1 MSDDVLSLIGGE
13 QPKTTPQQGGKV
25 SAMNVGN
32 IRPVGGT
39 GFVQHQTYEEGIK
52 AIDDNLKAY
61 GSKHGIN
68 TIRGVISRWAP
79 PSDNNDTEAYIRN
92 VSQKTGIKPDEK
104 IDLSNPVIRHILSGP
119 IILQEK
125 GVKSFL
131 PKQDQQSNQQLSQQQ
146 GQQSTQQPTDDVSS
160 LILGTA
166 PTKQTQQTQQVQQ
179 VQPEEKPQ
187 NTGAFVG
194 FPHLIK
200 QAQNATPSQAKPQLE
215 QMGQELTSPSFIGK
229 DLAAKF
235 DNTIGSVLP
244 FFTKKISQ
252 AGTRFLGADKAA
264 EISDRLTSYVDKPVG
279 KAFGITED
287 PVYQNEALGKIMGF
301 IGENKE
307 KGDEWIANNT
317 GLNKNDVQ
325 FFTDL
330 ALIKAGEKPTTLI
343 KKPIEAA
350 ETVASSLQEALS
362 EIKKPKTPSV
372 TIEGVNYQ
380 PTLSGVGAAKTEIN
394 PYGRFTGEDI
404 ESKGQYPQIKL
415 SRISKDVPKTE
426 QSQIAQIVNEI
437 GGGELGLREGVKTRN
452 ENTLRNEFA
461 EAKMPNPT
469 MRGQVL
475 KEQIA
480 NEQNA
485 LYRYGE
491 QRITNTGA
499 NKNLLSDYE
508 RGQVMH
514 DAIASEEGLLG
525 HIKQEKQSLF
535 QEAKDKV
542 GDNSI
547 QTTHVNDLLS
557 DPQFKAGLGLKKNEG
572 VAASAEELIRLAK
585 EVGFKDDF
593 GVVHPPGS
601 ISAYDAVKKSLNAG
615 WSLDNAKIIA
625 RINRAIDQDIAA
637 AGGEGLYKKADKLHE
652 AEKTLFESKGMK
664 QLFGELDPNGIQ
676 KGVPFEQMITK
687 LNQMPVD
694 QWKHVFDTLT
704 LLENGLVKTK
714 KFEMQVPKEIQ
725 DYARVAKAEMLG
737 GLAREIYQAGAKNA
751 GEWNKNAVNTVLN
764 ARAEKIKHGFPPS
777 EQKAFHTLNLGG
789 HFMQPKHEYEGAG
802 LQQRRVGLIEK
813 SLPGL
818 SEATGAAVGTAIAPG
833 VGTAIGSFLGRK
845 QGEATQSKLSA
856 KKEKKESK
864 KLQEQLKKNIKLSDI
879 GKE

>member
-25 SAMNVGN
+25 NAMNVGN

-39 GFVQHQTYEEGIK
+39 GFVQHQTFEEGIK

-92 VSQKTGIKPDEK
+92 VSQKTGIKPDDK

-125 GVKSFL
+125 GAKSFL
-131 PKQDQQSNQQLSQQQ
+131 QKTDQQPNQQQ
-146 GQQSTQQPTDDVSS
+146 GQQITQQPADDVSS
-160 LILGTA
+160 LILGTT
-166 PTKQTQQTQQVQQ
+166 PVKQVKQVTQ
-179 VQPEEKPQ
+179 PIEENPQ
-187 NTGAFVG
+187 DTGAFVG
-194 FPHLIK
+194 FPHLK
-200 QAQNATPSQAKPQLE
+200 RQAQNAVPSQAKPQLE
-215 QMGQELTSPSFIGK
+215 QMGRDLTNPSFIAK
-229 DLAAKF
+229 DLAALF
-235 DNTIGSVLP
+235 DNTIGGVLP
-244 FFTKKISQ
+244 FFVKNVSYPS
-252 AGTRFLGADKAA
+252 TRFLGADKAE
-264 EISDRLTSYVDKPVG
+264 EISNKLTSYVDKPVG
-279 KAFGITED
+279 KAFGITND
-287 PVYQNEALGKIMGF
+287 PIYQNEALGKIMGF

-307 KGDEWIANNT
+307 KGDEWIANQL
-317 GLNKNDVQ
+317 GIPKSDVS
-325 FFTDL
+325 FFTNMAML
-330 ALIKAGEKPTTLI
+330 KANPVKAISKAGEVSKTVADSLGEAVAEMKKPQGKPTVTLQ
-343 KKPIEAA
+343 PLE
-350 ETVASSLQEALS
+350 
-362 EIKKPKTPSV
+362 
-372 TIEGVNYQ
+372 
-380 PTLSGVGAAKTEIN
+380 PTLSGVGAAKTKIN

-404 ESKGQYPQIKL
+404 ESKGQYPQVKL

-437 GGGELGLREGVKTRN
+437 GNGELGLREGVKTRN

-469 MRGQVL
+469 MRGQIL

-485 LYRYGE
+485 LYKYGE

-525 HIKQEKQSLF
+525 HIKQEKQNLF
-535 QEAKDKV
+535 QEAKNKV

-572 VAASAEELIRLAK
+572 VAASAEELIKLAK
-585 EVGFKDDF
+585 EIGFKDEF
-593 GVVHPPGS
+593 GIVHPPGS
-601 ISAYDAVKKSLNAG
+601 ISAYDAVKKALNAD
-615 WSLDNAKIIA
+615 WSPDNAKIIA

-637 AGGEGLYKKADKLHE
+637 AGGEGLYKKADNLHE

-664 QLFGELDPNGIQ
+664 ELFGELDPNGIQ
-676 KGVPFEQMITK
+676 KGVPFEKIITK

-725 DYARVAKAEMLG
+725 NYARVAKAEILG

-751 GEWNKNAVNTVLN
+751 GEWNKNAVHTVLN
-764 ARAEKIKHGFPPS
+764 ARAEKIKHGFAPS
-777 EQKAFHTLNLGG
+777 EQKAFYTLNLGG
-789 HFMQPKHEYEGAG
+789 HFMQPKHEYEGGG

-813 SLPGL
+813 SIPGL
-818 SEATGAAVGTAIAPG
+818 SEATGAAIGTAIAPG

-856 KKEKKESK
+856 KKEQKESK
-864 KLQEQLKKNIKLSDI
+864 KLEEQMKKNIKLSDI
-879 GKE
+879 GKK

>member
-1 MSDDVLSLIGGE
+1 MSDDVLSLINP
-13 QPKTTPQQGGKV
+13 QTPYSVDDVKQMVHGQESNFGKINT
-25 SAMNVGN
+25 SKPNYAG
-32 IRPVGGT
+32 
-39 GFVQHQTYEEGIK
+39 
-52 AIDDNLKAY
+52 AY
-61 GSKHGIN
+61 GPMQIVKSTFEGLKKQGFLPANYDINNPNHSKKAGEILIENLYNKHEG
-68 TIRGVISRWAP
+68 
-79 PSDNNDTEAYIRN
+79 N
-92 VSQKTGIKPDEK
+92 VDKVLAEYY
-104 IDLSNPVIRHILSGP
+104 SGP
-119 IILQEK
+119 KAVENNKIHTEYRDLKNPKAPTVGQYIEQA
-125 GVKSFL
+125 KSRITPSGTAPL
-131 PKQDQQSNQQLSQQQ
+131 
-146 GQQSTQQPTDDVSS
+146 DDVSQ
-160 LILGTA
+160 LISGQAKT
-166 PTKQTQQTQQVQQ
+166 TEIKTQK
-179 VQPEEKPQ
+179 KPQ

-215 QMGQELTSPSFIGK
+215 QTGKDLTNPSFIAK
-229 DLAAKF
+229 DLAAQF

-244 FFTKKISQ
+244 FFVKNISYPS
-252 AGTRFLGADKAA
+252 TRFLGADKAE
-264 EISDRLTSYVDKPVG
+264 EISNKLVSYVDKPIG
-279 KAFGITED
+279 RAFGITED
-287 PVYQNEALGKIMGF
+287 PVYQNEALAKIMGF

-307 KGDEWIANNT
+307 KGDKYIANQLGISKSDVAFFSDMAMMKAKPINAISKVSET
-317 GLNKNDVQ
+317 AKTVADSLGEAVAEMKKPANQTASVILEGLNYK
-325 FFTDL
+325 
-330 ALIKAGEKPTTLI
+330 
-343 KKPIEAA
+343 
-350 ETVASSLQEALS
+350 
-362 EIKKPKTPSV
+362 
-372 TIEGVNYQ
+372 
-380 PTLSGVGAAKTEIN
+380 PTLSGVGAAKAEIN

-426 QSQIAQIVNEI
+426 QSQIAQIVYEI

-469 MRGQVL
+469 QRGQVL

-485 LYRYGE
+485 LYKYAE
-491 QRITNTGA
+491 QRISNTGA

-525 HIKQEKQSLF
+525 HIKQEKQILF

-547 QTTHVNDLLS
+547 QTNHVNDLLS

-572 VAASAEELIRLAK
+572 VAASAGELIRLAK
-585 EVGFKDDF
+585 EVGFKDEF
-593 GVVHPPGS
+593 GTIHPAGS
-601 ISAYDAVKKSLNAG
+601 ISAYDAVKKSLNLG
-615 WSLDNAKIIA
+615 WTLDNASIIA

-637 AGGEGLYKKADKLHE
+637 AGGEGLYKKADRLHE
-652 AEKTLFESKGMK
+652 AEKTLFGSKGMS

-694 QWKHVFDTLT
+694 QWKHVFDTFS

-725 DYARVAKAEMLG
+725 DYARAAKAEMLG
-737 GLAREIYQAGAKNA
+737 GLAREVYQAGAKNA
-751 GEWNKNAVNTVLN
+751 GEWNKNAVHTVLN
-764 ARAEKIKHGFPPS
+764 ARAEKIKHGFNPS
-777 EQKAFHTLNLGG
+777 EQRAFYTLNLGG
-789 HFMQPKHEYEGAG
+789 HFMQPKHEYEGDG

-813 SLPGL
+813 TIPGL
-818 SEATGAAVGTAIAPG
+818 SEATGAAIGTAVAPG

-845 QGEATQSKLSA
+845 QGEATQSKLRA
-856 KKEKKESK
+856 KKEQKESQ
-864 KLQEQLKKNIKLSDI
+864 KLQEQMQKNIKLKDI
-879 GKE
+879 GKK